1 MSELPIYNCHIHTL
15 TAKHV
20 PRYFVSIQLGLFLG
34 RIVSAL
40 LRWNWFARLL
50 VRFAERFDP
59 RLNDALE
66 RQGRFLKT
74 SNLVTQKAVFQ
85 QIEKQYPR
93 DTTFVVLPMDM
104 KFIGAGEPEEALE
117 KQHQDLLDLA
127 YRSEYEGRILPFMA
141 VDPRRDG
148 IVEMADQNLGQG
160 KFRGVKIYP
169 NLGYR
174 PNHPLL
180 MKIYALC
187 QERNCPIL
195 AHCSPSG
202 VWARGMTE
210 KERRRLAHPK
220 NYIPIL
226 KEFPDLRVCLGHF
239 GGAQEWALHLKSRR
253 RSSGPYRTWV
263 RWIADMIT
271 SGEYPNLY
279 TDVSY
284 TVFVPRVE
292 GLYIDLIDYLKV
304 MLSNEK
310 LRTHVLFGS
319 DYYMVEREE
328 MSEKEASILLRS
340 RLGEELFA
348 QIAYHN
354 PRKYLFNISPSTP

>member
-1 MSELPIYNCHIHTL
+1 MSEYPIHNCHIHTF
-15 TAKHV
+15 TSKHV

-40 LRWNWFARLL
+40 LHWNWFASLL
-50 VRFAERFDP
+50 IRFAERFNP

-74 SNLVTQKAVFQ
+74 SNKATQMEVFKN
-85 QIEKQYPR
+85 IEKQYPN
-93 DTTFVVLPMDM
+93 DTLFVVLPMDM
-104 KFIGAGEPEEALE
+104 QFIGAGEPLESWEE
-117 KQHQDLLDLA
+117 QHQKLLDLA
-127 YRSEYEGRILPFMA
+127 YRSPFKGRIIPFMA

-148 IVEMADQNLGQG
+148 IVKFADQNLGEE
-160 KFRGVKIYP
+160 KFRGIKIYP
-169 NLGYR
+169 NLGYS
-174 PNHPLL
+174 PEDKVL
-180 MKIYALC
+180 KKVYAIC
-187 QERNCPIL
+187 QERGYPVL
-195 AHCSPSG
+195 AHCSPG
-202 VWARGMTE
+202 GIWARGMSE
-210 KERRRLAHPK
+210 KDRRRFAHPK

-226 KEFPDLRVCLGHF
+226 REFPELRLCLGHF
-239 GGAQEWALHLKSRR
+239 GGAQEWVRHLKSRR

-263 RWIADMIT
+263 RWISDMIT

-284 TVFVPRVE
+284 TVFVPRVK

-310 LRTHVLFGS
+310 LRSHVLFGS

-340 RLGEELFA
+340 RLGEELFT
-348 QIAYHN
+348 QIVYHN
-354 PRKYLFNISPSTP
+354 PRKYLFNIFPSTP